1 MEEHRNPRRS
11 RRLAYQRAR
20 LQQGLLMSVILLGTI
35 LCLTLGSLL
44 TPDRTY
50 SDSENR
56 KLAQFPKLSWSAV
69 KDGSWFSDLES
80 YTADQFAGRD
90 FWIALRLRFLKLTGQ
105 KESNGVYLCS
115 GDYLMEPPADPPQD
129 SRNVE
134 AINAFAARHTDLRL
148 NMAVIPNAAC
158 ILADKL
164 PKNAPV
170 RDQSADLTALAG
182 SLQGISFLD
191 VSAALSAHTNEQ
203 LYYRTD
209 HHWTSLGA
217 RYAFEAMAAQLGI
230 PQPVQNYDTYTVSTT
245 FEGTLASRSGSHAAY
260 DTVELY
266 VPQTDVEYYVSY
278 GDAAETSATIYDRS
292 ALDQKDKYTVFFGG
306 NYPRVD
312 VYTTA
317 ETGKTLLL
325 FKDSYANC
333 LMQLLYPYYDHII
346 LIDPRYYYYD
356 NVESVISREQV
367 TDVLFLYNANTYFED
382 TSLADVLNVSEN

>member
-1 MEEHRNPRRS
+1 MGWKI
-11 RRLAYQRAR
+11 AICDDDAGQAAR
-20 LQQGLLMSVILLGTI
+20 LQSDVTDWAHGACAVTCFPSAEAFRFAGDTDWDILLLDVEMPGMSGI
-35 LCLTLGSLL
+35 
-44 TPDRTY
+44 D
-50 SDSENR
+50 
-56 KLAQFPKLSWSAV
+56 LAK
-69 KDGSWFSDLES
+69 
-80 YTADQFAGRD
+80 
-90 FWIALRLRFLKLTGQ
+90 RLRGAGCRAEIIFITSHFECMAEGYEVDALHYLVKPVPAEKLRA
-105 KESNGVYLCS
+105 VL
-115 GDYLMEPPADPPQD
+115 DRAAARLAVEPPSVVIACEEG
-129 SRNVE
+129 NVKLYE
-134 AINAFAARHTDLRL
+134 S
-148 NMAVIPNAAC
+148 
-158 ILADKL
+158 KL

-191 VSAALSAHTNEQ
+191 VSAALSAHTDEQ

-230 PQPVQNYDTYTVSTT
+230 SQPIQNYDTYTVSTT

-333 LMQLLYPYYDHII
+333 LMQFLYPYYDHII
-346 LIDPRYYYYD
+346 LIDPRYYYD